1 MSHSHLV
8 LNMLYKIVYNSE
20 MYGTNLSARANSP
33 SMSSLSCSTAV
44 LGSNFL
50 LIMSA
55 KVSSSQVKVQS
66 AASSA
71 SYNFTFFKSNTVY
84 MKTTKAKNVSH
95 LENRPFIIKRYH
107 LLHVFLTAPPT
118 VILNLKILVSSR
130 LLGSTFCKRA
140 RILGMRVSD
149 LRDILVK
156 FRFFERIH

>member
-84 MKTTKAKNVSH
+84 MKKATTKNVSH
-95 LENRPFIIKRYH
+95 LENRPFKKVSLTPCFLDSTTNGNFEFEDTCKFTFTRID
-107 LLHVFLTAPPT
+107 LLQTGKDFGNES
-118 VILNLKILVSSR
+118 I
-130 LLGSTFCKRA
+130 
-140 RILGMRVSD
+140 
-149 LRDILVK
+149 
-156 FRFFERIH
+156 